1 MVDKKY
7 TNEDLKIMQQ
17 WPLERKI
24 QVTQTRIIEWYQK
37 NNGNVYVSFSGGK
50 DSTVLLNLVRQIYPD
65 VPAVYI
71 DTGLEYPELR
81 EFVKSIDN
89 VVWLKPSMNFRRVIE
104 TYGYP
109 IISKKIAGYIAS
121 AKRNPNCKRAK
132 YIRGEVPNTIFG
144 GGGKWAFLIDAPFK
158 VSDYCCHKM
167 KVEPNQKYAKQSGRR
182 PIFGTMASESLSR
195 RQKWLVNG
203 CNVFSGR
210 EQYSQPLSFWTEQDI
225 LKYLSAYKVPYAP
238 VYGDIII
245 NPKGKYETTGCS
257 RTGCVFCAFGCH
269 LQKQPNR
276 FQQLKVTHPKL
287 WDYCMRPLDKGG
299 LGMAEVLDY
308 INVPYE

>member
-17 WPLERKI
+17 WSLERKI
-24 QVTQTRIIEWYQK
+24 QVTQARIIEWYQK

-50 DSTVLLNLVRQIYPD
+50 DSTVLLNLVRQLYPD

-144 GGGKWAFLIDAPFK
+144 GANRPFLLM
-158 VSDYCCHKM
+158 H
-167 KVEPNQKYAKQSGRR
+167 R
-182 PIFGTMASESLSR
+182 SR
-195 RQKWLVNG
+195 FLTIAATR
-203 CNVFSGR
+203 
-210 EQYSQPLSFWTEQDI
+210 
-225 LKYLSAYKVPYAP
+225 
-238 VYGDIII
+238 
-245 NPKGKYETTGCS
+245 
-257 RTGCVFCAFGCH
+257 
-269 LQKQPNR
+269 
-276 FQQLKVTHPKL
+276 
-287 WDYCMRPLDKGG
+287 
-299 LGMAEVLDY
+299 
-308 INVPYE
+308 